1 MDGSRMTSSERLDAV
16 PRTAG
21 TLLDADLNAILDT
34 VPCLDALHGPRTI
47 ERVTGGLTNVNVK
60 VTLPGQVA
68 IARIATD
75 DSILL
80 SIDRNAEHANSLNA
94 ALTGV
99 APPVLCRAPEAGVL
113 VVQWVEGRT
122 LTAADIRDDA
132 NLPRI
137 AEVCRR
143 LHEGPRFVGDFD
155 MFEVQRRY
163 LRIVREHGFRLPA
176 GYLDLLPAFESMQ
189 RALAVRAEPTVPC
202 HNDLLAENFIDDG
215 TRLWLVDFEYAGNND
230 ACFELGNAASE
241 SEMSVDQLTELVR
254 LYYGAPDA
262 GKVARARLLGL
273 ASKYGWTLWAAIQ
286 HGASTVDFDFWSWGM
301 AKYERA
307 IAEFEAPDFSR
318 LLEEVTAG
326 A

>member
-1 MDGSRMTSSERLDAV
+1 MTSSERLGAV

-21 TLLDADLNAILDT
+21 TLLDADLNTILDT

-60 VTLPGQVA
+60 VTLPGRVA

-80 SIDRNAEHANSLNA
+80 SIDRNAEHANSLSA
-94 ALTGV
+94 ALAGV

-113 VVQWVEGRT
+113 VVQWIEGRT
-122 LTAADIRDDA
+122 LTAADIRDDS

-137 AEVCRR
+137 AQACRR

-163 LRIVREHGFRLPA
+163 LQIVLDHGFRLPA
-176 GYLDLLPAFESMQ
+176 GYLDLMPAFESMQ

-215 TRLWLVDFEYAGNND
+215 TRLWMVDFEYAGNND

-241 SEMSVDQLTELVR
+241 SELSVGQLTELIR
-254 LYYGAPDA
+254 LYCGVPDVE
-262 GKVARARLLGL
+262 KVARARLLGL

-286 HGASTVDFDFWSWGM
+286 NGASTVDFDFWTWGM

-307 IAEFEAPDFSR
+307 IEEFEAPDFTR